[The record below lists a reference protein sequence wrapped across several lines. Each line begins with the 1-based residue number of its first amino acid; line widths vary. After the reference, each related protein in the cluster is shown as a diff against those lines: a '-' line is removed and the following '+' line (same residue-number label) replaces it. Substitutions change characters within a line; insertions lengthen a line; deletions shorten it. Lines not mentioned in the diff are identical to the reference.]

1 MTAHEDSLPATW
13 VFGYGSL
20 IWRPDFD
27 YAERRTGFVRDWA
40 RRFWQASIDHRGVP
54 SRPGRV
60 VTLIKEPGA
69 LCFGTAYRLREEDR
83 NAVLEGLDH
92 RERGGFIKE
101 FLPVYF
107 GGDLPEAETS
117 ISALVYVAT
126 ERNPN
131 YLGPAPLAAIASQ
144 VRASQGPSGPNLEY
158 VLRLAE
164 ALRAM
169 GVEDEHVFALEAL
182 LSAGE

>member
-13 VFGYGSL
+13 IFGYGSL

-40 RRFWQASIDHRGVP
+40 RRFWQASTDHRGLP

-60 VTLIKEPGA
+60 VTLVQEPGA
-69 LCFGTAYRLREEDR
+69 RCFGTAYRLREEDR
-83 NAVLEGLDH
+83 NAVLKGLDH
-92 RERGGFIKE
+92 RERGGFIRE
-101 FLPVYF
+101 LLPVHF
-107 GGDLPEAETS
+107 GEDSPEAGAS

-144 VRASQGPSGPNLEY
+144 VRESHGPSGPNLEY
-158 VLRLAE
+158 VLRLAD
-164 ALRAM
+164 ALRGM
-169 GVEDEHVFALEAL
+169 GAEDEHVFALEAL
-182 LSAGE
+182 LSADE